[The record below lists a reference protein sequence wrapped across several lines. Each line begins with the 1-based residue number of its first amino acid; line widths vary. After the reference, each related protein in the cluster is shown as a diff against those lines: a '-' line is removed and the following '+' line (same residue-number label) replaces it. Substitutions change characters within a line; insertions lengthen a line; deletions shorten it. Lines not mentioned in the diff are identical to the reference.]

1 MAGGCEG
8 SLAKS
13 YSCCRECARAIG
25 VILSGTATDGT
36 LGLVA
41 IKAEGGI
48 TCAQGDLACCES
60 MPRSVIAVECVD
72 FALSPDNISLNSA
85 PREHISK

>member
-1 MAGGCEG
+1 
-8 SLAKS
+8 
-13 YSCCRECARAIG
+13 

-48 TCAQGDLACCES
+48 TCAQDDLACYDS
-60 MPRSVIAVECVD
+60 MPRSIITMACVD

-85 PREHISK
+85 ACEHVSK